1 MMLAAGTGALLPR
14 SPRNAVSGIAPG
26 LQLYTVRSLMAKDA
40 AGTLDAIARIGYRE
54 VEFAGLHGL
63 SAEAMRALIDHLGLS
78 APASHVGLDEL
89 RKDADAVF
97 GQARALG
104 NRYVVVPWLA
114 QGERRTIAG
123 YEAIARE
130 LDGLGRRALDAGLRL
145 GYHNHDFEMAP
156 IGGVVPFD
164 VLLARTDPALVA
176 MELDLFWLAKG
187 GGDPAAY
194 FAQHPGRFAMVHVKD
209 MSSDG
214 AMVDV
219 GSGTLDFARVFAAAE
234 RAGIRHAFVEHD
246 SPSDPLASIRA
257 SYDALSRLLS

>member
-1 MMLAAGTGALLPR
+1 
-14 SPRNAVSGIAPG
+14 
-26 LQLYTVRSLMAKDA
+26 
-40 AGTLDAIARIGYRE
+40 
-54 VEFAGLHGL
+54 
-63 SAEAMRALIDHLGLS
+63 
-78 APASHVGLDEL
+78 
-89 RKDADAVF
+89 
-97 GQARALG
+97 
-104 NRYVVVPWLA
+104 
-114 QGERRTIAG
+114 
-123 YEAIARE
+123 
-130 LDGLGRRALDAGLRL
+130 
-145 GYHNHDFEMAP
+145 
-156 IGGVVPFD
+156 
-164 VLLARTDPALVA
+164 